1 MNPVFLIV
9 AIILLII
16 AGVCLVLQKV
26 SFLLIGSILAPFVFC
41 ATFVDPG
48 FGLYVL
54 VFSMLLSP
62 EISLGA
68 TQGNAL
74 GRGVTVRIEDFLLI
88 VIGASWFLKSA
99 VSKQL
104 SLLRQTPVNKPI
116 VFYCLACLVAT
127 AFGIVAGRVN
137 PKTGMLFIL
146 KYIEYFVV
154 FFMVVNITREE
165 QQLKRYLVC
174 LFLTCLIVA
183 IVGILQIPTGERVSA
198 PFEGEEGEPNTMG
211 GYLAFFMSL
220 SLGMLYHIREGK
232 IRFLLAG
239 LIAISLPPFLYTQS
253 RASYLAFVAMVI
265 VLTMMMENR
274 KIILHL
280 LILFVLAS
288 PVILPDTIKER
299 VLFTFNQ
306 PEESGQ
312 AQIGDL
318 RIDTS
323 TSARL
328 ESWVAV
334 FRDWPKKPIFGY
346 GVTGYRFIDAQFPKV
361 LAETGIVGFFA
372 FCLLLLTVFNMAAV
386 HYRLAT
392 APYAK
397 GLCMGYIAGLIGL
410 IVHSVGANTFIIVRI
425 MEPFWFVTGLVFVLP
440 GIELAGRVPI
450 AEAPFK
456 PHWRSRRKTKTFR
469 RRPL

>member
-1 MNPVFLIV
+1 M
-9 AIILLII
+9 
-16 AGVCLVLQKV
+16 
-26 SFLLIGSILAPFVFC
+26 IGSILAPFVFG
-41 ATFVDPG
+41 ATFVEPG

-54 VFSMLLSP
+54 IFSMLLSP
-62 EISLGA
+62 EIQLGA
-68 TQGNAL
+68 TQGNSL
-74 GRGVTVRIEDFLLI
+74 GRGVTVRIEDLLLI

-99 VSKQL
+99 VSRQL

-116 VFYCLACLVAT
+116 VLYCLACLIAT
-127 AFGIVAGRVN
+127 AFGILGGRVN
-137 PKTGMLFIL
+137 PKTGLLFIL

-165 QQLKRYLVC
+165 QQLKRYLIC
-174 LFLTCLIVA
+174 LMLTCLIVSIA
-183 IVGILQIPTGERVSA
+183 GIMQIPTGERVSA

-211 GYLAFFMSL
+211 GYLAFAMSL
-220 SLGMLYHIREGK
+220 AMGMLYHIGDGK
-232 IRFLLAG
+232 IKLVLAA
-239 LIAISLPPFLYTQS
+239 LIAVILPPFLYTQS
-253 RASYLAFVAMVI
+253 RASYLAFMAMVV
-265 VLTMMMENR
+265 VLIMMMKNR
-274 KIILHL
+274 KIIFHL

-288 PVILPDTIKER
+288 PVILPDIIMER

-328 ESWVAV
+328 ESWAAV

-346 GVTGYRFIDAQFPKV
+346 GVTGYRFVDAQFPKV

-372 FCLLLLTVFNMAAV
+372 FCLLLLTVFNMAVV
-386 HYRLAT
+386 HYRLAN

-397 GLCMGYIAGLIGL
+397 GLCMGYIAGLVGL
-410 IVHSVGANTFIIVRI
+410 IVHSVGANTFIIVRV

-440 GIELAGRVPI
+440 DVELAARAPRTEVP
-450 AEAPFK
+450 ASP
-456 PHWRSRRKTKTFR
+456 PWRSRRKQKRFR
-469 RRPL
+469 RNPL

>member
-9 AIILLII
+9 AMVFLII

-26 SFLLIGSILAPFVFC
+26 SFLLIGSILAPFVFG

-48 FGLYVL
+48 FGLYIL

-74 GRGVTVRIEDFLLI
+74 GRGVTLRIEDFLLI

-116 VFYCLACLVAT
+116 FFYCLACLVAT
-127 AFGIVAGRVN
+127 AFGVVAGRVN
-137 PKTGMLFIL
+137 PKTGTLFIL

-174 LFLTCLIVA
+174 LFLTCLIVS

-198 PFEGEEGEPNTMG
+198 PFEGEQGEPNTMG
-211 GYLAFFMSL
+211 GYLGFIMSL
-220 SLGMLYHIREGK
+220 AMGMLYHIKDGK
-232 IRFLLAG
+232 IKLLLAA
-239 LIAISLPPFLYTQS
+239 LIAVSLPPFLYTQS
-253 RASYLAFVAMVI
+253 RASYLAFVATVV
-265 VLTMMMENR
+265 VLTMMMQNR
-274 KIILHL
+274 KIIIL
-280 LILFVLAS
+280 LMILFGLAS
-288 PVILPDTIKER
+288 PAILPDAIKER
-299 VLFTFNQ
+299 VLFTFTQ

-328 ESWVAV
+328 ASWVGV

-346 GVTGYRFIDAQFPKV
+346 GVTGYRFVDAQFPKI

-397 GLCMGYIAGLIGL
+397 GLCMGYIAGLAGL
-410 IVHSVGANTFIIVRI
+410 IVHSVGANTFIIVRV
-425 MEPFWFVTGLVFVLP
+425 MEPFWFVTGLIFVLP
-440 GIELAGRVPI
+440 DIEMAGRVPR
-450 AEAPFK
+450 AEAPAK
-456 PHWRSRRKTKTFR
+456 PHWRSRRKTRAFR
-469 RRPL
+469 GKPL